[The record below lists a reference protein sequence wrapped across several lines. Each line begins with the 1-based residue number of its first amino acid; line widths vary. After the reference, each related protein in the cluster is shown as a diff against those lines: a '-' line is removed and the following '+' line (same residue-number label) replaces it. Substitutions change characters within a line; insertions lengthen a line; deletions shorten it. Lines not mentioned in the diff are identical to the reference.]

1 MRRAIT
7 VGAARGAATARGLVQ
22 AYVRALI
29 RAHVPA
35 LVRAIVPGLVPFVP
49 LALALG
55 IAAPELA
62 LAQGH
67 GAPDSVA
74 ASPTP
79 TMRPAAATT
88 FWEVLGDTTLERLV
102 AQALAMN
109 PDLRAAEARLRRSW
123 AARTGAALDL
133 VPSITAT
140 GGYSRQRFASAT
152 VPGAGGGL
160 PDQAFWEAGVLASWE
175 LDIFG
180 RGRRTLEGRSRLVDS
195 AEEELRDV
203 QVLLGAE
210 VAHIY
215 FELRGVQDRLAVARK
230 NAENQRRTFEVTRD
244 RLNAGQGTALDT
256 ERAQT
261 QLSTTL
267 AAIPALEAAIR
278 AAEYRIGV
286 LLGAAPGA
294 VVEMLENT
302 SATLEFPPPEGLS
315 EPEERIRRRPDVR
328 SAERALA
335 AQTAFVAAARADYL
349 PRLSIGAAAGYTASR
364 FESLGS
370 AGTPRYAVGPV
381 VSWPLFDLG
390 RVKMRIA
397 AARAGEAEAAA
408 RYEQATLRAREELE
422 TSLVAYQ
429 KARER
434 LEHLE
439 AAAAASERATELA
452 RLRFEEGAAGFLE
465 VLDAERTQL
474 DAQDRRAAGHAAATA
489 ALVALY
495 RVRGGEWPVEGRR

>member
-1 MRRAIT
+1 L
-7 VGAARGAATARGLVQ
+7 VAA
-22 AYVRALI
+22 
-29 RAHVPA
+29 
-35 LVRAIVPGLVPFVP
+35 
-49 LALALG
+49 
-55 IAAPELA
+55 
-62 LAQGH
+62 
-67 GAPDSVA
+67 GAPA
-74 ASPTP
+74 AG
-79 TMRPAAATT
+79 TT

-102 AQALAMN
+102 AQALAQN
-109 PDLRAAEARLRRSW
+109 PDLRAAEARLQASW
-123 AARTGAALDL
+123 AARTAAAFDL
-133 VPSITAT
+133 VPSVAAI
-140 GGYSRQRFASAT
+140 GGYSRQRLASAT
-152 VPGAGGGL
+152 LPGGAVGGGSAPGAGGAL

-180 RGRRTLEGRSRLVDS
+180 RGRRTLEGRSRLADS

-210 VAHIY
+210 VARAY
-215 FELRGVQDRLAVARK
+215 FELRGIQDRLAVARK
-230 NAENQRRTFEVTRD
+230 NAQNQHRTLEITRD
-244 RLNAGQGTALDT
+244 RLNAGHGTALDT

-267 AAIPALEAAIR
+267 AAIPALEAAIK
-278 AAEYRIGV
+278 ATQYRIGV
-286 LLGAAPGA
+286 LLGVAPGA
-294 VVEMLENT
+294 LVEALDYP
-302 SATLEFPPPEGLS
+302 SATLELPSAEGVSAPEAL
-315 EPEERIRRRPDVR
+315 IRLRPDVR

-335 AQTAFVAAARADYL
+335 AQSAFVAAARAEYL
-349 PRLSIGAAAGYTASR
+349 PRLTIGAAAGYTASR
-364 FESLGS
+364 FESLGNS
-370 AGTPRYAVGPV
+370 GTPRYAIGPV

-390 RVKMRIA
+390 RVKTRVA
-397 AARAGEAEAAA
+397 AARAGQAEAAA

-474 DAQDRRAAGHAAATA
+474 DAQDRLAAGHAAATA

-495 RVRGGEWPVEGRR
+495 RARGGVWPVEGRR